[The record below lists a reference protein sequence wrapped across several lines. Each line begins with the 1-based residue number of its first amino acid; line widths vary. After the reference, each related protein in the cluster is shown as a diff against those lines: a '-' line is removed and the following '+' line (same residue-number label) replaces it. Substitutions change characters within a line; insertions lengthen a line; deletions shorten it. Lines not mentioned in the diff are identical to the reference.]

1 MNKRMIYGIVCI
13 VLAAALAFGGIPL
26 LAAKTNAKTNV
37 VKVTSAIPK
46 GAVITAEQVKLE
58 EVGSYGLS
66 ADTITKLEDV
76 VGQYAAT
83 DLVAAATVLQGNV
96 SKTPISS
103 DAVLSQLPNGKV
115 AISFTVKSLASGL
128 SDKLQAGD
136 IIRIYHF
143 KEASEAV
150 PELQYVKVLAV
161 TDSKGG
167 DIDKTKPVV
176 EEEEEEQLS
185 ATVLV
190 QATPAQ
196 AKILTQLENDGNIH
210 VALVFRGDAKTADE
224 LIAKQDE
231 LLSGKTS
238 KEDIHE

>member
-1 MNKRMIYGIVCI
+1 MGWQPIRLPSWKM
-13 VLAAALAFGGIPL
+13 
-26 LAAKTNAKTNV
+26 
-37 VKVTSAIPK
+37 
-46 GAVITAEQVKLE
+46 
-58 EVGSYGLS
+58 
-66 ADTITKLEDV
+66 

-196 AKILTQLENDGNIH
+196 AKILTP
-210 VALVFRGDAKTADE
+210 A
-224 LIAKQDE
+224 
-231 LLSGKTS
+231 
-238 KEDIHE
+238 